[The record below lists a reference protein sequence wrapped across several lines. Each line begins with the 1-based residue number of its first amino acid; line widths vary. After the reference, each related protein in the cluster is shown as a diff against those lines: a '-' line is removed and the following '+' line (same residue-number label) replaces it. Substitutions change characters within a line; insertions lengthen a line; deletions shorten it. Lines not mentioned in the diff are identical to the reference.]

1 VETLLEILPWL
12 SAMVVLIGCSAFFS
26 ASEAALFSL
35 KQQDRRS
42 LKAGTHA
49 QRVAAALLGDPDR
62 LLSAVLFWNL
72 VVNMT
77 YFAVASIVGIR
88 LERNGAIGQTAT
100 YAFAAGSVLAIIF
113 FSEML
118 PKTLAVI
125 GARTLSG
132 LFGLPLAVAVKVV
145 DPLMP
150 VLRVTNLLSRR
161 LVWPRFKPEPYLE
174 VADLERAIE
183 LSTTDA
189 QLAEQEQAVLSN
201 IVAMSDIRVD
211 EWMRPRTQFLSFRPP
226 VSLADLEGQMTPS
239 GYLLVTD
246 PDGDEITAAIDLQ
259 NLAAI
264 PAENLER
271 YASPVL
277 YIPWCATVADAFQKL
292 RQERR
297 EVVAVVNEFG
307 DTIGILTFEDILDTV
322 FTYVPSRSGRLLNRD
337 PIEQVDDRVWQVT
350 GVTSLRRLARYLDME
365 IPHSKNTTLAGVVQ
379 ETLQRLPAEG
389 DSGRWGP
396 FEFQVIEAANRAYI
410 LVELS
415 LADDADG
422 EGSG

>member
-12 SAMVVLIGCSAFFS
+12 SAMAVLIGCSAFFS
-26 ASEAALFSL
+26 ASEAAFFSL
-35 KQQDRRS
+35 KQRDRRL

-49 QRVAAALLGDPDR
+49 QQVAAALLADPDR

-72 VVNMT
+72 VVNMA
-77 YFAVASIVGIR
+77 YFAVVSIVGFR
-88 LERNGAIGQTAT
+88 LERNEAVGQTAT
-100 YAFAAGSVLAIIF
+100 YAFAAGSVLTIIF

-118 PKTLAVI
+118 PKTLAVL

-132 LFGLPLAVAVKVV
+132 LFGLPLAVAVRLV

-161 LVWPRFKPEPYLE
+161 LIWPRFKPEPYLE
-174 VADLERAIE
+174 VSDLERAIE

-189 QLAEQEQAVLSN
+189 QLAEQERTVLSN

-211 EWMRPRTQFLSFRPP
+211 EWMRPRTQFLTFRPP
-226 VSLADLEGQMTPS
+226 VSLADLEGTMTPS
-239 GYLLVTD
+239 GYLLITE

-259 NLAAI
+259 NLAII
-264 PAENLER
+264 PTDHLEGH
-271 YASPVL
+271 ASPVL

-292 RQERR
+292 RQEGR

-307 DTIGILTFEDILDTV
+307 ETIGILTFEDILDTV
-322 FTYVPSRSGRLLNRD
+322 FTYVPSRSARLLNRE
-337 PIEQVDDRVWQVT
+337 PIEQVGDDVWQVT
-350 GVTSLRRLARYLDME
+350 GVTSLRRLARYLGTE
-365 IPHSKNTTLAGVVQ
+365 LPTSKNTTLAGVVQ
-379 ETLQRLPAEG
+379 ETLQRLPAGG
-389 DSGRWGP
+389 DTGRWGP
-396 FEFQVIEAANRAYI
+396 FEFQVIEALDRAYI

-415 LADDADG
+415 LVDEVDG
-422 EGSG
+422 EGSE